1 MGTPRW
7 CCPITCETKVASMAY
22 DQLVD
27 IKDLIAE
34 IEDHLTED
42 NFADVAG
49 RVNTLKPARDSKIFE
64 RLGHRRRA
72 IVYRL
77 LDKDLAL
84 EVFEGLSPV
93 LQSELVDALQ
103 ERDTVDV
110 FANMAPDGRVWVV
123 DVLCGRA
130 ASLGTCCAAAGAGTW
145 VAGRDGGAV
154 GLPGGSHWPSAEPG
168 VYHAAALAHGARGH
182 GTRARAPGGS
192 GNHLLFAGN

>member
-1 MGTPRW
+1 
-7 CCPITCETKVASMAY
+7 MAY

-49 RVNTLKPARDSKIFE
+49 RVNTLKPARVIKIFE

-84 EVFEGLSPV
+84 RVFEGLSPG
-93 LQSELVDALQ
+93 LQSDLGHALQ
-103 ERDTVDV
+103 GRDTADLFIGLAPDDRVWLPDELPATVASRLLQGLDVDERD
-110 FANMAPDGRVWVV
+110 P
-123 DVLCGRA
+123 
-130 ASLGTCCAAAGAGTW
+130 ASASC
-145 VAGRDGGAV
+145 
-154 GLPGGSHWPSAEPG
+154 
-168 VYHAAALAHGARGH
+168 
-182 GTRARAPGGS
+182 
-192 GNHLLFAGN
+192 